1 MRSSSLKTDL
11 VSSSVVLIRSNL
23 SDVVSIVVVDVV
35 GRDVVVLL
43 VVVGG
48 GYGVVVGVGTH
59 SGL

>member
-35 GRDVVVLL
+35 GRVVVVLL